1 MESVKRINIPAP
13 QREREHFRFE
23 VSGDDEFIGPS
34 GHNVQ
39 Q

>member
-1 MESVKRINIPAP
+1 MESVKHINIST
-13 QREREHFRFE
+13 REREHFRFE

-34 GHNVQ
+34 GHNVVQ